1 MSDFVRPDI
10 PVLAD
15 PPLGRPRLKRLRL
28 AFILFGLSLLALVST
43 AFGMMMAVASDLPQ
57 LENQTEFKPSQNSVL
72 VDVRGQ
78 YLATLADQGR
88 IIVPA
93 KDIALNMQHA
103 IIAIEDER
111 FYENDGVDLRGIGRA
126 LVHRPHER
134 AAPPRAARR
143 SRSSSSRTRPRR
155 RTSARCSRRSAR
167 RRSPTTSR
175 ASGPSARSSPST

>member
-57 LENQTEFKPSQNSVL
+57 LENTSAFRSAQNSVL

-78 YLATLADQGR
+78 YLITFQPQPGKAGLYS
-88 IIVPA
+88 
-93 KDIALNMQHA
+93 L
-103 IIAIEDER
+103 
-111 FYENDGVDLRGIGRA
+111 
-126 LVHRPHER
+126 
-134 AAPPRAARR
+134 
-143 SRSSSSRTRPRR
+143 
-155 RTSARCSRRSAR
+155 
-167 RRSPTTSR
+167 
-175 ASGPSARSSPST
+175 